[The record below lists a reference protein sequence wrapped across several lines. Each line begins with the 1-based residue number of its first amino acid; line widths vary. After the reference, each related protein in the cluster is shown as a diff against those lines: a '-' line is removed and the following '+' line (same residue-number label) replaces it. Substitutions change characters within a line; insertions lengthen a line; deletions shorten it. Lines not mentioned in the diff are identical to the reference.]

1 MFIKNNEDIRIDLIK
16 SIYFL
21 IVDKTT
27 YLYNFFMAVNYKAPI
42 KDILFAFDVLNSYE
56 KLNNIDRFKDFNID
70 IAVPAIEECSK
81 FAEEVLAPINADGDK
96 YGAKYNNGVVNMPP
110 GFIEAYEKFKNAGW
124 ASISLP
130 SEIGGGGMPYLL
142 SGGTLE
148 ILCTAN
154 MAFILGPGLSI
165 GAISGINEHASQEQK
180 DKYLPNLV
188 SGDWTGTMNLS
199 EPQSGS
205 DLNHLITKADPQED
219 GTYKITGTKIWIGSG
234 EHDLSKNIVHLVL
247 ARVPGSPEGTKGI
260 SMFIVPKYIV
270 NDDSSLGDRNN
281 VNCLSIEEKLGIHGS
296 PTCVMEY
303 DGAVGY
309 LVGEE
314 NRGLN
319 YMFTT
324 INEARIRVGGHGL
337 ACTTGALQGAA
348 QYARDRVQGRPIGM
362 SKENAKNSTIID
374 HADVRRMLMTI
385 KAYSDAMRYM
395 MYDNQMMLDFSYFGN
410 EDQKNY
416 GEARCGLL
424 TPISKSWISDLSVEL
439 TSMAIQIYG
448 GMGYVEETGVAQY
461 LRDARIAPIYAGT
474 NGIQALDL
482 TLKKIHT
489 DEGKVVNNLFD
500 EMISVSNELNKSD
513 ILSKLTES
521 YQFHIKN
528 LMESTEKVRKL
539 MINGNQKSI
548 SGFASPYTKMFG
560 QVLGGYYMAKA
571 AIHAEKKYKETEDE
585 YFKDKIT
592 LSKFYIEQ
600 LLPLS
605 ENNMPP
611 IASDVNDLFLINSE
625 SF

>member
-1 MFIKNNEDIRIDLIK
+1 
-16 SIYFL
+16 
-21 IVDKTT
+21 
-27 YLYNFFMAVNYKAPI
+27 MAVNYKAPV

-56 KLNNIDRFKDFNID
+56 KLNNIVRFKDFNLD

-96 YGAKYNNGVVNMPP
+96 HGAKFNKGVVNMPP
-110 GFIEAYEKFKNAGW
+110 GFIEAYEKFKSAGW

-130 SEIGGGGMPYLL
+130 LEIGGGGMPYLL
-142 SGGTLE
+142 SAGTLE

-154 MAFILGPGLSI
+154 MAFVLGPGLSI
-165 GAISGINEHASQEQK
+165 GAISGINQHASQEQK
-180 DKYLPNLV
+180 DLYLPNLV
-188 SGDWTGTMNLS
+188 SGEWTGTMNLS

-205 DLNHLITKADPQED
+205 DLNHLTTKAEPQED

-234 EHDLSKNIVHLVL
+234 EHDLSENIVHLVL
-247 ARVPGSPEGTKGI
+247 ARVPDSPEGTKGI

-270 NDDSSLGDRNN
+270 NDDSSLGERNN
-281 VNCLSIEEKLGIHGS
+281 VNCISIEEKLGIHGS

-303 DGAVGY
+303 NGAIGY
-309 LVGEE
+309 LVGEK
-314 NRGLN
+314 NRGLS

-348 QYARDRVQGRPIGM
+348 QYARDRVQGRPVGM
-362 SKENAKNSTIID
+362 SKEDAKNSTIID

-385 KAYSDAMRYM
+385 KSYSDAMRYM
-395 MYDNQMMLDFSYFGN
+395 MYDNQMMLDFLYFGN
-410 EDQKNY
+410 DDQREY
-416 GEARCGLL
+416 GEARGGLL

-461 LRDARIAPIYAGT
+461 YRDARIAPIYAGT

-482 TLKKIHT
+482 ALRKIHV
-489 DEGKVVNNLFD
+489 DDGKAVNNLFD
-500 EMISVSNELNKSD
+500 EMLLVSSELKNSER
-513 ILSKLTES
+513 LSKLYES
-521 YQFHIKN
+521 YEFHIKN

-539 MINGNQKSI
+539 LINDNQKSI

-571 AIHAEKKYKETEDE
+571 AVLADKKYKETDE
-585 YFKDKIT
+585 EFYKDKIT

-605 ENNMPP
+605 STNMPP
-611 IASDVNDLFLINSE
+611 IDCDVDDLFSIKNE
-625 SF
+625 DF

>member
-1 MFIKNNEDIRIDLIK
+1 
-16 SIYFL
+16 
-21 IVDKTT
+21 
-27 YLYNFFMAVNYKAPI
+27 MAVNYKAPV

-56 KLNNIDRFKDFNID
+56 KLNNIVRFKDFNLD

-96 YGAKYNNGVVNMPP
+96 HGAKFNKGVVNMPP
-110 GFIEAYEKFKNAGW
+110 GFIEAYEKFKSAGW

-130 SEIGGGGMPYLL
+130 LEIGGGGMPYLL
-142 SGGTLE
+142 SAGTLE

-154 MAFILGPGLSI
+154 MAFVLGPGLSI
-165 GAISGINEHASQEQK
+165 GAISGINQHASQEQK
-180 DKYLPNLV
+180 DLYLPNLV
-188 SGDWTGTMNLS
+188 SGEWTGTMNLS

-205 DLNHLITKADPQED
+205 DLNHLTTKAEPQED

-234 EHDLSKNIVHLVL
+234 EHDLSENIVHLVL
-247 ARVPGSPEGTKGI
+247 ARVPDSPEGTKGI

-270 NDDSSLGDRNN
+270 NDDSSLGERNN
-281 VNCLSIEEKLGIHGS
+281 VNCISIEEKLGIHGS

-303 DGAVGY
+303 NGAIGY
-309 LVGEE
+309 LVGEK
-314 NRGLN
+314 NRGLS

-348 QYARDRVQGRPIGM
+348 QYARDRVQGRPVGM
-362 SKENAKNSTIID
+362 SKEDAKNSTIID

-395 MYDNQMMLDFSYFGN
+395 MYDNQMMLDFLYFGN
-410 EDQKNY
+410 DDQREY
-416 GEARCGLL
+416 GEARGGLL

-461 LRDARIAPIYAGT
+461 YRDARIAPIYAGT

-482 TLKKIHT
+482 ALRKIHV
-489 DEGKVVNNLFD
+489 DDGKAVNNLFD
-500 EMISVSNELNKSD
+500 EMLLVSSELKNSER
-513 ILSKLTES
+513 LSKLYES
-521 YQFHIKN
+521 YEFHIKN

-539 MINGNQKSI
+539 LINDNQKSI

-571 AIHAEKKYKETEDE
+571 AVLADKKLSLIH
-585 YFKDKIT
+585 I
-592 LSKFYIEQ
+592 
-600 LLPLS
+600 
-605 ENNMPP
+605 
-611 IASDVNDLFLINSE
+611 
-625 SF
+625 